1 MLKLKNKHK
10 LLGAV
15 ILIFIIGGLL
25 LINSFVTGNDES
37 ENIPP
42 PLTSEGLKQVI
53 PVHVDSILF
62 SYGIKQ
68 EWIKNLNPQTDTLKN
83 KSLAQYENCWLIKS
97 VSVPADLPLS
107 DLNFAITNYLHTLK
121 LKTLTFEDAKTGELS
136 LKLYNAQGD
145 TGSTEAV
152 ILMTRNDSLEREASE
167 IALVLM
173 NTEKYEMPELKEML
187 DSPEKFSL
195 VLPIDYKFS
204 DIQSAILESGNEY
217 VLMYSVGLE
226 DDFSVDFREKMPEKD
241 WKSKIRSLSSS
252 FPKASAVFINN
263 PEKLYKYEKA
273 LREHFLEYRP
283 DVYRDTIYT
292 DLSTLEGEGGTVD
305 RLYSA
310 ILNNS
315 KAGKKHQVYLAEF
328 TPADFSYY
336 TQRIYELKKKGYKFV
351 YLSKVLKQLKKLQP
365 KKDENNTDSLRVSK

>member
-83 KSLAQYENCWLIKS
+83 KSLAQYVNCWLIKS

-167 IALVLM
+167 IALVLT
-173 NTEKYEMPELKEML
+173 NTEKYELPELKEML

-252 FPKASAVFINN
+252 FPKAAAVFINN

-292 DLSTLEGEGGTVD
+292 DLNILEGEGGPVD

-336 TQRIYELKKKGYKFV
+336 IQRIYELKKKGYKFV
-351 YLSKVLKQLKKLQP
+351 YLSKVLKQLKNQQP
-365 KKDENNTDSLRVSK
+365 KKNENNTDSLKVSK